1 MRKAEILT
9 ALGFIAFALSIIL
22 QARQVGTGWA
32 EGQPQAGFFP
42 FWLAL
47 LLGLSGLLILGQ
59 VARAAKGDLA
69 AFFHDRTAFVS
80 VGKVSVTG
88 AAMLV
93 LTYLVGFYAA
103 AIAYLFVY
111 TRFVGKHRW
120 PAVIIMSLLIPI
132 GTYILFERTMDI
144 LLPRG
149 IYNVLLFLD

>member
-9 ALGFIAFALSIIL
+9 ALGFIGFSIAVIV
-22 QARQVGTGWA
+22 QAWQVDFGWR

-42 FWLAL
+42 FWLGLFLAVCGVAVLVPAL
-47 LLGLSGLLILGQ
+47 
-59 VARAAKGDLA
+59 VASKESAV
-69 AFFHDRTAFVS
+69 AFFHDRTALAS
-80 VGKVSVTG
+80 VVKVSVTG
-88 AAMLV
+88 AVMLV

-120 PAVIIMSLLIPI
+120 LAVILMSLLIPY
-132 GTYILFERTMDI
+132 GSYILFERTLKI

-149 IYNVLLFLD
+149 IFSVLPFLD